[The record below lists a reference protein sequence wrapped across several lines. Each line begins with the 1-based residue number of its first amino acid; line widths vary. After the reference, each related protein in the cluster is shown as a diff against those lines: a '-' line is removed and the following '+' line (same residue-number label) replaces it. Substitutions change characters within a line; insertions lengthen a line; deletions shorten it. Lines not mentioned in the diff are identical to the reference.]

1 MFQIH
6 DFLVWIRIRGSMPLT
21 NGSAFGSGMKSV
33 SGCGSGFYYYI
44 CLMIEGSGSR
54 ARSGSGS
61 IPLTSESGT
70 GSRKLIPTTCT
81 VFCDSF
87 CLFIFVLDPQPHW
100 FLVLYIWYIF
110 VTFFFLPPPPPHT
123 PPPTTYFGTHVLEPC
138 RDIGWRRGGIF
149 DLVHCSKKLMKYL
162 QSTVPLCRRSR
173 LNCLCSLICYIGS
186 HWWGFFK
193 FFYIS
198 VGEGWIG

>member
-1 MFQIH
+1 VFQIH

-100 FLVLYIWYIF
+100 FMVLYIRYSF
-110 VTFFFLPPPPPHT
+110 GTCFFLPAPPPPHT
-123 PPPTTYFGTHVLEPC
+123 PTHNIFWNTCAWTLQGHRMEARGDIWSRTLFKKIDEIPTEYGTFV
-138 RDIGWRRGGIF
+138 
-149 DLVHCSKKLMKYL
+149 
-162 QSTVPLCRRSR
+162 
-173 LNCLCSLICYIGS
+173 
-186 HWWGFFK
+186 
-193 FFYIS
+193 
-198 VGEGWIG
+198 